1 MQPTNR
7 PGRTGPRNVALHD
20 AKPPARGFTIAAFLL
35 ALLGLALFPIAG
47 IAAIVCGWI
56 GFSRGD
62 RPLGL
67 AAMAAGV
74 ISFFASFVIAA
85 RVLG

>member
-1 MQPTNR
+1 MQPTDEPR
-7 PGRTGPRNVALHD
+7 GTGPRGVGLHD
-20 AKPPARGFTIAAFLL
+20 RKSSARGFTIAAFLL

-47 IAAIVCGWI
+47 IAGIVCGWI
-56 GFSRGD
+56 GWSRGD

-67 AAMAAGV
+67 LAMAAGA
-74 ISFFASFVIAA
+74 ISFIGSFLIAA